1 MPDPHA
7 QKLDW
12 SDELRRRLSARRLR
26 SFRVKLAVVGG
37 IAVLPLAAGLVWRQ
51 PLLLLW
57 NASSS
62 SAKGLYRVHSTGSV
76 RRGDMVIA
84 WAPEPARSL
93 AAKRRYVPGAIP
105 LVKRVAAGQG
115 DRVCALRTAISIN
128 GRRAAIRRKSDR
140 AGRPM
145 PWWNGCRRL
154 RFGEYFLLT
163 DSPWSFDGRYFG
175 VTGRNDL
182 VGRAELLWAR

>member
-1 MPDPHA
+1 MPDPRAPH
-7 QKLDW
+7 LDW
-12 SDELRRRLSARRLR
+12 SDELRRRLSARGLR
-26 SFRVKLAVVGG
+26 SRRVKLAALGA
-37 IAVLPLAAGLVWRQ
+37 IAVLPLAAGLVWKP

-62 SAKGLYRVHSTGSV
+62 SRLGLYRVHWTGSV

-84 WAPEPARSL
+84 QAPEPARSL
-93 AAKRRYVPGAIP
+93 AAKRRYIPGAIP

-115 DRVCALRTAISIN
+115 DRVCAVRTAVSIN
-128 GRRAAIRRKSDR
+128 GRRVAIRRKSDR

-154 RFGEYFLLT
+154 RSGQYLLLT

-175 VTGRNDL
+175 VTDRSDL